1 MFDEICV
8 KTKYLVS
15 GKTGIKDSINHNFG
29 EIRIDSCKSLYI
41 EKIFTIHNVIILIK
55 SVVNENKKNF
65 CNTLLE
71 KGSYK
76 DKFDTQYFK
85 MNVCIL

>member
-29 EIRIDSCKSLYI
+29 KIRIDSCKSLYI
-41 EKIFTIHNVIILIK
+41 EKIFTIHVVIVIK
-55 SVVNENKKNF
+55 SVVNKNKKNF
-65 CNTLLE
+65 YNIFLE

-85 MNVCIL
+85 MNVCIS

>member
-1 MFDEICV
+1 MRGNDFRHFFLLDYGLFEEICV

-41 EKIFTIHNVIILIK
+41 EKIFTIHNVVIVIK
-55 SVVNENKKNF
+55 SVVNKKVHIKTNSIH
-65 CNTLLE
+65 N
-71 KGSYK
+71 
-76 DKFDTQYFK
+76 
-85 MNVCIL
+85 ILK

>member
-15 GKTGIKDSINHNFG
+15 VKTGIKDSINHNFG

-55 SVVNENKKNF
+55 SVVDEKKKTSIF
-65 CNTLLE
+65 LE

>member
-41 EKIFTIHNVIILIK
+41 EKIFTIHNVAIVSK
-55 SVVNENKKNF
+55 SVVNKNKKNF
-65 CNTLLE
+65 YNIFR
-71 KGSYK
+71 KR
-76 DKFDTQYFK
+76 F
-85 MNVCIL
+85 I